1 MIINLHS
8 HAVRS
13 RKFFYGPQET
23 VGIAFVG
30 TLAECKAWVKAS
42 ESAIYYTSHN
52 ESGRW
57 SLKIVTTNSL
67 SPHARTKAAHK
78 QMEQIPQISD
88 EISAYYDSRRLT
100 EEDVDHMAE
109 LHSEGRVYKRNASLL
124 SSHE

>member
-13 RKFFYGPQET
+13 RKFFYGPQEK

-30 TLAECKAWVKAS
+30 TLVECKAWVKAS
-42 ESAIYYTSHN
+42 DSAIYYTTNN

-67 SPHARTKAAHK
+67 SPHARTEAAHK
-78 QMEQIPQISD
+78 QMEQVD
-88 EISAYYDSRRLT
+88 EIAQWYDERRLSDA
-100 EEDVDHMAE
+100 DVDHLAE
-109 LHSEGRVYKRNASLL
+109 LHSEGRTYNRNASLR

>member
-13 RKFFYGPQET
+13 RKFFYGTQQT

-30 TLAECKAWVKAS
+30 TLAECKAWVAAS
-42 ESAIYYTSHN
+42 NSAIYYTSQN
-52 ESGRW
+52 EAGRW
-57 SLKIVTTNSL
+57 SLKIVKTDSL
-67 SPHARTKAAHK
+67 SRHARTEAAHK
-78 QMEQIPQISD
+78 QMEQMPPISE
-88 EISAYYDSRRLT
+88 EIAAFYDSRRLT

-109 LHSEGRVYKRNASLL
+109 LHSEGRTYNRNSLR

>member
-13 RKFFYGPQET
+13 RKFFYGPKET

-67 SPHARTKAAHK
+67 SPHARTEAAHK
-78 QMEQIPQISD
+78 QMEQTPISD
-88 EISAYYDSRRLT
+88 EISQWYDSRRLT

-109 LHSEGRVYKRNASLL
+109 IYSEGRTYNRNARTST
-124 SSHE
+124 HE

>member
-1 MIINLHS
+1 MIIDLHSHAVS

-13 RKFFYGPQET
+13 RKFFYGSQEK

-42 ESAIYYTSHN
+42 DSAIYYTSHN

-67 SPHARTKAAHK
+67 SPHAREMAAHK
-78 QMEQIPQISD
+78 QMEQ
-88 EISAYYDSRRLT
+88 A
-100 EEDVDHMAE
+100 
-109 LHSEGRVYKRNASLL
+109 
-124 SSHE
+124 

>member
-1 MIINLHS
+1 MIINLPS

-13 RKFFYGPQET
+13 RQFFYCQQQK

-42 ESAIYYTSHN
+42 DSAIYYTSHN

-67 SPHARTKAAHK
+67 SPHARTEAAHK
-78 QMEQIPQISD
+78 QMEQTPISD
-88 EISAYYDSRRLT
+88 EISQWYDSRRLT
-100 EEDVDHMAE
+100 EEDVDHLAE
-109 LHSEGRVYKRNASLL
+109 IHSEGRVYNRNASLR
-124 SSHE
+124 SHE

>member
-13 RKFFYGPQET
+13 RKFFYGPQEK

-42 ESAIYYTSHN
+42 DSAIYYTTNN

-67 SPHARTKAAHK
+67 SPHARTEAAHK
-78 QMEQIPQISD
+78 QMEQTPISD
-88 EISAYYDSRRLT
+88 EISQWYDSRRLT
-100 EEDVDHMAE
+100 EADVDHLAE
-109 LHSEGRVYKRNASLL
+109 IYSEGRTYNRNSLR

>member
-13 RKFFYGPQET
+13 RKFFYGPQEK

-42 ESAIYYTSHN
+42 DSAIYYTSHN

-67 SPHARTKAAHK
+67 SPHARTEAAHK
-78 QMEQIPQISD
+78 QMEQVD
-88 EISAYYDSRRLT
+88 EIAQWYDSRRLT
-100 EEDVDHMAE
+100 EEDVDHLAE
-109 LHSEGRVYKRNASLL
+109 IYSEGRVYNRNARTST
-124 SSHE
+124 HE

>member
-13 RKFFYGPQET
+13 RSFYFGSQDK

-42 ESAIYYTSHN
+42 DSSTYYTSNN

-67 SPHARTKAAHK
+67 RPNARTMAAHK
-78 QMEQIPQISD
+78 QYEQ
-88 EISAYYDSRRLT
+88 T
-100 EEDVDHMAE
+100 
-109 LHSEGRVYKRNASLL
+109 
-124 SSHE
+124 

>member
-13 RKFFYGPQET
+13 RKFFYGTQQT

-30 TLAECKAWVKAS
+30 TLAECKAWVAAS
-42 ESAIYYTSHN
+42 NSAIYYTTNN

-67 SPHARTKAAHK
+67 SRHARTEAAHK
-78 QMEQIPQISD
+78 QMEQVD
-88 EISAYYDSRRLT
+88 EIAQWYDERRLS
-100 EEDVDHMAE
+100 EADVDHLAE
-109 LHSEGRVYKRNASLL
+109 IYSEGRVYNRNASLR
-124 SSHE
+124 SHE

>member
-13 RKFFYGPQET
+13 RKFFYGPKET

-42 ESAIYYTSHN
+42 ESAIYYTTNN

-67 SPHARTKAAHK
+67 SPHARTEAAHK
-78 QMEQIPQISD
+78 QMEQMPPISE
-88 EISAYYDSRRLT
+88 EIAAFYDSRRLT
-100 EEDVDHMAE
+100 EEDVDHLAE
-109 LHSEGRVYKRNASLL
+109 LYSEGRTFNRNAIR